1 MSWIW
6 SRHWL
11 AAGVL
16 ALASA
21 AAAGLIIGVL
31 GTGNQSDAEAAR
43 AEAYETS
50 YSLSLSQARQQSSR
64 RGATEG
70 IEYGRSFGDQIG
82 SFDGFDQGGGIAGEL
97 LVEEQLAEAESA
109 RAVAEAELAERQ
121 ANCGTIRRAPEI
133 CPTNAELESFQAAVA
148 ALIEA
153 KKPER
158 PPGGNQNPGNGSG
171 AADNGQ
177 RPQRPGWQRWLRPG

>member
-1 MSWIW
+1 VRWIW
-6 SRHWL
+6 DRPWL

-31 GTGNQSDAEAAR
+31 DTGNQSDAEAAR
-43 AEAYETS
+43 ADAFKTAYAQKLT
-50 YSLSLSQARQQSSR
+50 QTRQMSSR
-64 RGATEG
+64 RGIARGFAEG
-70 IEYGRSFGDQIG
+70 RRFGDQIG
-82 SFDGFDQGGGIAGEL
+82 NFDGFDQGGGVAGQL

-121 ANCGTIRRAPEI
+121 ANCGTIRRAPDI

-153 KKPER
+153 RKPER
-158 PPGGNQNPGNGSG
+158 PPGGNQKPGNGPNQNPGNGPG
-171 AADNGQ
+171 AGDG
-177 RPQRPGWQRWLRPG
+177 